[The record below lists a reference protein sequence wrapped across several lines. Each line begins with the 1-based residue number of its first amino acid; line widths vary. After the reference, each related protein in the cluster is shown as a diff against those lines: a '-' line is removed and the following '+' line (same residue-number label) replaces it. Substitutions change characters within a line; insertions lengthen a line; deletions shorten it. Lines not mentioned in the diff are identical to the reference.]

1 MELFER
7 HQGGERTLLIHVTV
21 YPGPQHDPEEFRLLA
36 QSAGAQILGE
46 YPVNRSR
53 ADPRLLIGEGKAQ
66 EIAAQVKADD
76 IEGRARTA
84 TATAIL
90 ATSKAWERREIGEG
104 WGRLTARIDGSGL
117 AAVTCQHA
125 TFTAIEALENA
136 FGGEWRYV
144 GFAVSE
150 RVFRKVS

>member
-1 MELFER
+1 MPQTNAR
-7 HQGGERTLLIHVTV
+7 YAMIGIDDSVTV
-21 YPGPQHDPEEFRLLA
+21 CDCCGKKNLKCTVELA
-36 QSAGAQILGE
+36 QTDDNGDETSVWFGRDCAARALGW
-46 YPVNRSR
+46 R
-53 ADPRLLIGEGKAQ
+53 
-66 EIAAQVKADD
+66 VKADD